1 MIIIPMTNNNV
12 PIKLIILVSTLIS
25 YTFLLTKEHIFYN
38 VIYLSLLCIELNLNP
53 IFIGKI
59 QKRIVYTSTILYE
72 EVSNTSRNLI
82 FLAGRIWVKWSNRKC
97 PLIKNNN
104 IIMAS
109 EANISLNTFKITLY
123 IRICMCINLCIYI
136 CKYIHMYTQK
146 PLDESESEE

>member
-1 MIIIPMTNNNV
+1 M
-12 PIKLIILVSTLIS
+12 S
-25 YTFLLTKEHIFYN
+25 FIFP
-38 VIYLSLLCIELNLNP
+38 CCELNLNP
-53 IFIGKI
+53 IFKGKI

-123 IRICMCINLCIYI
+123 ICICMCINLYIYI

-146 PLDESESEE
+146 PLDESESGE